1 MSKVRILI
9 IALLCTGLT
18 IIAAQGDHI
27 FPSTGQYKY
36 SRTMKNNSESDV
48 FPHVS
53 DQIVQDILTHYPSIA
68 DKVKLLQNAPVGHK
82 FLPDGLILVGKPGV
96 SKTTIAL
103 AIARELNRKV
113 AFFEATSLV
122 GDQYQNSGVNYLQ
135 DKLGSIIKEIE
146 ESKDTQYVVIIDEI
160 TRLTEKFKNE
170 NGEGKDISTKLWLI
184 LDRFKE
190 SKRVFFIATA
200 NSLAKLPAP
209 LRSRFANNILEITTP
224 DEAYRRKILNNHL
237 ESHHNV
243 KTEDMNKII
252 KQTEGVTHR
261 DLTNIVMQ
269 AGEYAL
275 TRDSN
280 NPIITYA
287 DIMRAYHENRYRE
300 QRSYKEQFVEWFD
313 DNKETIDAV
322 TKVGVM
328 ILVVGGVATGGYY
341 FIIAAKGG
349 ATVTVPIAKQ
359 VLMTAS
365 IL

>member
-1 MSKVRILI
+1 LV
-9 IALLCTGLT
+9 IASLCTGLT
-18 IIAAQGDHI
+18 VVADQGERI

-36 SRTMKNNSESDV
+36 SHTTRTNNESDV

-53 DQIVQDILTHYPSIA
+53 DQIVQDVLTYYPTIA

-82 FLPDGLILVGKPGV
+82 FLPDGLILVGAPGV

-135 DKLGSIIKEIE
+135 AKLGSIIKEIE

-170 NGEGKDISTKLWLI
+170 QGEGKDISTKLWLT

-209 LRSRFANNILEITTP
+209 LRSRFANNILEIATP
-224 DEAYRRKILNNHL
+224 DEAYRKKILNNHL

-243 KTEDMNKII
+243 KAEDMNKII
-252 KQTEGVTHR
+252 QRTAGVTHR

-287 DIMRAYHENRYRE
+287 DIVKAYRENRCRE
-300 QRSYKEQFVEWFD
+300 QRSYKEQFVEWAD

-349 ATVTVPIAKQ
+349 ATVAIPIAKQ
-359 VLMTAS
+359 ALIAAS